1 MATNQNSQSNQG
13 SNQGQG
19 QGSNQGNQG
28 SSQRGF
34 GSMDDQQQRD
44 IARKGGQTSA
54 NEQDRDS
61 QGQFTGS
68 TGSGS
73 SMGGPSGGQ
82 ADRDQS
88 GQRRDDQGQFTSGQQ
103 SGDRGGQGGSNR

>member
-1 MATNQNSQSNQG
+1 MATNQNSQGNQG

-19 QGSNQGNQG
+19 QGSNQGSQG
-28 SSQRGF
+28 SNRGF
-34 GSMDDQQQRD
+34 GTMDDQQQRD

-61 QGQFTGS
+61 QGQFTGPS
-68 TGSGS
+68 TGSG

-88 GQRRDDQGQFTSGQQ
+88 GQRRDDQGQFTTGQQ
-103 SGDRGGQGGSNR
+103 SGDRSGQGGSNR

>member
-1 MATNQNSQSNQG
+1 MATNQNSQGNQG

-19 QGSNQGNQG
+19 QGSNQGSQG
-28 SSQRGF
+28 SNRGF
-34 GSMDDQQQRD
+34 GTMDDQQQRD

-73 SMGGPSGGQ
+73 MGGPSGGQ

-88 GQRRDDQGQFTSGQQ
+88 GQRRDDQGQFTTGQQ